1 MVMISSKAVL
11 EKLGASLDAY
21 RAGDMKTAFAISA
34 DVRKE
39 IAMSTPSGELKAAL
53 VRNDSL
59 PKHDARAAALAKGPG
74 GLTVNEIDPE
84 QELATR
90 IYSLRKQRHQDL
102 GESMSEA
109 EAAK

>member
-1 MVMISSKAVL
+1 
-11 EKLGASLDAY
+11 
-21 RAGDMKTAFAISA
+21 
-34 DVRKE
+34 
-39 IAMSTPSGELKAAL
+39 MSTPSGELKAAL

-109 EAAK
+109 EAAKQIFADGSHGFLRAGGVLVIAHDRGAFAMPGV